1 MRPTDER
8 TRLRTNRW
16 TLLLDS
22 LTLPPCLLSRPLPQ
36 LLSTGLCHAELAGR
50 LPRAGTGYTYC
61 YVTLGE
67 LCAFVVGWGIILEH
81 VLTAAVAAKAWG
93 HYLEYMM
100 NDTMSE

>member
-1 MRPTDER
+1 MC
-8 TRLRTNRW
+8 W
-16 TLLLDS
+16 FFV
-22 LTLPPCLLSRPLPQ
+22 
-36 LLSTGLCHAELAGR
+36 GLCHAELAGR

-67 LCAFVVGWGIILEH
+67 LCAFVVGWGVILEH

-93 HYLEYMM
+93 HYLDYMI